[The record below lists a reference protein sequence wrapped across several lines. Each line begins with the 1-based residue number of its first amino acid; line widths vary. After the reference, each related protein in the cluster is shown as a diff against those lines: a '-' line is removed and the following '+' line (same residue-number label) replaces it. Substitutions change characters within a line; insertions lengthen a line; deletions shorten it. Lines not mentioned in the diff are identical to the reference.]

1 MIVKNVIN
9 NLAKFYKDINSR
21 ENAKREYSS
30 LIYNTALPFRDFY
43 LKFKLLK
50 EELAYDSDY
59 LIDDLERKLSPRL
72 LLVFI
77 NINDLNR
84 EFIIL

>member
-1 MIVKNVIN
+1 MD
-9 NLAKFYKDINSR
+9 NLAEFYKDINSR

-30 LIYNTALPFRDFY
+30 LIYDTALPFRDFY
-43 LKFKLLK
+43 LKFKLL
-50 EELAYDSDY
+50 EGELAYDSDY

-77 NINDLNR
+77 NVNGLNKG
-84 EFIIL
+84 FITL